1 METPV
6 AKRGWVKNAAI
17 IFLVI
22 LLALTF
28 FSNTIMNATLPE
40 VTTAGVNAGTISP
53 QIRVQGV
60 ITANETYEVKLNQ
73 TLTVETVFVKA
84 GVTVVKGDP
93 LFTLS
98 GDVSEELKAAETAL
112 ETAENAY
119 QDAVL
124 AVDGYWMSDALL
136 DIERQK
142 LEIVSLQDKKRKAIQ
157 EAAIN
162 GNKESLAEID
172 ALKKALNDA
181 KDALY
186 DATRETTRAQS
197 RYDVKYAEYVKENS
211 GYIAEKAKYDALNN
225 DIKEAALKVRDLSRE
240 TQIAKDAMPSAPAST
255 GRDPNTIQSEM
266 SAARIAHD
274 SANAA
279 MQAAQ
284 EQMDAAQNILSDPEA
299 LPATQSS
306 ALALMTAAQ
315 KAYSSASAEWAT
327 ASKTLQSLSEEYSKV
342 STYTKDKD
350 TYDKAK
356 AKWDAATKKEQDAT
370 YAQED
375 ATNALKDAFPKGEPT
390 EPLDSELKTA
400 ETTLENAKI
409 AQEKA
414 QDKVD
419 SAQYKLDN
427 PSGNGSSGGGVDVG
441 SWDDQI
447 RAAEQKLE
455 DMQIDIDKK
464 QSDKTETV
472 KLQRL
477 LKAREK
483 AKAVLDELTT
493 EGAITEFTAPVDG
506 LIKSVT
512 VTPGNDTKPGDIAVS
527 IEMPDRGYYLS
538 SKISNEQAQL
548 LTPGMEAENEN
559 NWWGPSIRAV
569 LGVIRPDP
577 ENPRTSKELIFD
589 VTGETVDSGSSLSL
603 AIGGRGNQYNFVV
616 PKSAVRSDNN
626 GDFVLL
632 LTEKQ
637 TPLGS
642 RYVATRVEVQVSES
656 DDNNSAV
663 SGALRQYQ
671 DFVIT
676 ASTSDVSPGQYVRL
690 SGS

>member
-40 VTTAGVNAGTISP
+40 VTTAGVNSGTISP

-73 TLTVETVFVKA
+73 TLKVETVFVKA
-84 GVTVVKGDP
+84 GVTVVKDDP

-98 GDVSEELKAAETAL
+98 GDVSEELKAAEAAV
-112 ETAENAY
+112 EAAENAY

-124 AVDGYWMSDALL
+124 AVDGYWLSDALL
-136 DIERQK
+136 EIERQK
-142 LEIVSLQDKKRKAIQ
+142 EEIVSLGEKKRKAEQ
-157 EAAIN
+157 DAAVN
-162 GNKESLAEID
+162 NNKESQAEID
-172 ALKKALNDA
+172 ALQKALNEAKLALSDA
-181 KDALY
+181 IRNT
-186 DATRETTRAQS
+186 TREQG
-197 RYDVKYAEYVKENS
+197 RYDEKYAEYAEKNS
-211 GYIAEKAKYDALNN
+211 GFIADKAKYDALSK
-225 DIKEAALKVRDLSRE
+225 DVKDATLKLRDLSRE
-240 TQIAKDAMPSAPAST
+240 TEVIKAAMPSAPASS

-274 SANAA
+274 TANTA

-284 EQMDAAQNILSDPEA
+284 AQMDAAQNILSNPEA
-299 LPATQSS
+299 PQLDQSN

-327 ASKTLQSLSEEYSKV
+327 AAKTLQTLSEEYSKV
-342 STYTKDKD
+342 STYTKDKA
-350 TYDKAK
+350 TYDAAK
-356 AKWDAATKKEQDAT
+356 VKLDAAVKKEQDAT
-370 YAQED
+370 YAETD
-375 ATNALKDAFPKGEPT
+375 AKSALSDAFPKGEPT
-390 EPLDSELKTA
+390 GPAEPDDSA
-400 ETTLENAKI
+400 LEAVKL

-414 QDKVD
+414 QDNVD
-419 SAQYKLDN
+419 NAQYKLDH
-427 PSGNGSSGGGVDVG
+427 PTSSGGTGGAPDLS

-455 DMQIDIDKK
+455 NLEIALDKK
-464 QSDKTETV
+464 QADKTESV

-477 LKAREK
+477 LKARDK
-483 AKAVLDELTT
+483 AKTALEELTT
-493 EGAITEFTAPVDG
+493 EGAISEFTAPVDG
-506 LIKSVT
+506 LVKSVT
-512 VTPGNDTKPGDIAVS
+512 VTPGNDTKPGDVAVS

-538 SKISNEQAQL
+538 SKVSNEQAQL

-569 LGVIRPDP
+569 LGVVRPDP

-589 VTGETVDSGSSLSL
+589 ITGETVDSGSSLSL
-603 AIGGRGNQYNFVV
+603 AIGGRGNQYNLVV

-656 DDNNSAV
+656 DDNNSAI